1 VSLVYGSMIWVDMR
15 HQASSK
21 HVSRSLFA
29 YERTDARLKFCP
41 NRRGERSMDQIRIY
55 PKKVFCV
62 IASFAMNS
70 EDVYIADGSYCDTG
84 SYYYYVEIK
93 PFSFKS
99 IIILQYVKMCK

>member
-1 VSLVYGSMIWVDMR
+1 
-15 HQASSK
+15 
-21 HVSRSLFA
+21 
-29 YERTDARLKFCP
+29 
-41 NRRGERSMDQIRIY
+41 MDQIRIY

-93 PFSFKS
+93 PFHSNQSSFYSTLKCVNK
-99 IIILQYVKMCK
+99 LWP

>member
-1 VSLVYGSMIWVDMR
+1 VSLVYGSMISVDMR

-21 HVSRSLFA
+21 HVSRSLFT
-29 YERTDARLKFCP
+29 YERIDARLKLKFCP

-70 EDVYIADGSYCDTG
+70 EDVYIADGSY
-84 SYYYYVEIK
+84 
-93 PFSFKS
+93 
-99 IIILQYVKMCK
+99 